1 MAERFASVS
10 EDKLCE
16 KMYNKTMG
24 YLILMILW
32 FHNNFINMIFFNY
45 LYYIHISVKCSVSW
59 PFCRF
64 MKGTSCCVMRRNFKK
79 FCEYEFII
87 CYFVSHALIKTTRTS
102 GALPKV
108 GENRLRD
115 QPKEYRGHRQ
125 TEKRRLID
133 LSAILKALF
142 PFPVAFLRQITCHI
156 EVLMVSIF
164 FSTLR
169 SLVLGCHRIRDFG
182 W

>member
-1 MAERFASVS
+1 MFGILTILSLHEGHFM
-10 EDKLCE
+10 LCNE
-16 KMYNKTMG
+16 EE
-24 YLILMILW
+24 
-32 FHNNFINMIFFNY
+32 FQ
-45 LYYIHISVKCSVSW
+45 
-59 PFCRF
+59 
-64 MKGTSCCVMRRNFKK
+64 K

-164 FSTLR
+164 SVLCAHWYLVVTAFGILVDSTQ
-169 SLVLGCHRIRDFG
+169 GHKTT
-182 W
+182 

>member
-1 MAERFASVS
+1 M
-10 EDKLCE
+10 LCNKE
-16 KMYNKTMG
+16 K
-24 YLILMILW
+24 
-32 FHNNFINMIFFNY
+32 FQ
-45 LYYIHISVKCSVSW
+45 
-59 PFCRF
+59 
-64 MKGTSCCVMRRNFKK
+64 K

-115 QPKEYRGHRQ
+115 QLKEYRGQRQ

-133 LSAILKALF
+133 LSAVLKALF
-142 PFPVAFLRQITCHI
+142 PFPVTFLRQITCHV

-164 FSTLR
+164 SLLCARSYSVVTAFGILVDSTQ
-169 SLVLGCHRIRDFG
+169 GHKTT
-182 W
+182 

>member
-1 MAERFASVS
+1 M
-10 EDKLCE
+10 LC
-16 KMYNKTMG
+16 NK
-24 YLILMILW
+24 
-32 FHNNFINMIFFNY
+32 
-45 LYYIHISVKCSVSW
+45 VK
-59 PFCRF
+59 FQ
-64 MKGTSCCVMRRNFKK
+64 K
-79 FCEYEFII
+79 FCEYEFIT

-133 LSAILKALF
+133 LSAVLRALF
-142 PFPVAFLRQITCHI
+142 PFPVTFLRQIRCHV

-164 FSTLR
+164 SLLCAYSYPVVTAFGILVDSTQ
-169 SLVLGCHRIRDFG
+169 GHKTA
-182 W
+182 